1 MSQLTGE
8 TSRGQLV
15 PLVFA
20 QDAVA
25 ASQTNVQLN
34 AMEVASAAALAVD
47 GYTMPFPGE
56 IVGVSFTLSAAGTA
70 GVFTI
75 GATVGGT
82 EDADTTLTV
91 GTSAG
96 TYKRVKR
103 GDARFVAG
111 DSIGAEI
118 TTDGSWDGTTS
129 DLLVVV
135 WVLLNVEGI

>member
-34 AMEVASAAALAVD
+34 AMEVDSAAALAVE

-56 IVGVSFTLSAAGTA
+56 IVGVSFTLSAAGSA
-70 GVFTI
+70 GSFTI
-75 GATVGGT
+75 GATIGGT
-82 EDADTTLTV
+82 ACFRGLATV
-91 GTSAG
+91 GELHHKPIAL
-96 TYKRVKR
+96 
-103 GDARFVAG
+103 DACGPR
-111 DSIGAEI
+111 SIDCP
-118 TTDGSWDGTTS
+118 TC
-129 DLLVVV
+129 
-135 WVLLNVEGI
+135 